1 MRFATLVKPL
11 LFAALLVGDGVAEAA
26 TTPRQVLEASPID
39 DIVAQY
45 PAMMSR
51 GIRQGLLQNDQVPAV
66 VADAIGQVVSS
77 SIRAED
83 IEQRILDDLGRSL
96 SAEQLQSVQDWYETP
111 LAGKLSR
118 AEIAASAPS
127 VWPKIRQQAPALN
140 KRFEG
145 TDRAKLFDRFD
156 RASRATESAVDTAV
170 ALQLSLASAM
180 SALNGDDSSAAQ
192 TRQRIESQR
201 GVLQGV
207 VGQQVY
213 DSYLYTY
220 QNFSNQ
226 ELKLYLD
233 FLESD
238 AGSAFTRV
246 VTRSIQQAITEPA
259 DNIGA
264 QIARFLNPALSGGQ

>member
-1 MRFATLVKPL
+1 M
-11 LFAALLVGDGVAEAA
+11 AEAA
-26 TTPRQVLEASPID
+26 TTSRQVLEASPID

-51 GIRQGLLQNDQVPAV
+51 GIRQGLQRNDQVPPV
-66 VADAIGQVVSS
+66 VANAIGQVVSS

-83 IEQRILDDLGRSL
+83 IEQRILDDLDRSL
-96 SAEQLQSVQDWYETP
+96 SAEQLQSVKDWYETP
-111 LAGKLSR
+111 QAGKLSR

-127 VWPKIRQQAPALN
+127 AWPTIQQQAPALN
-140 KRFEG
+140 KRFKG

-180 SALNGDDSSAAQ
+180 SALSGEPASDAQ

-201 GVLQGV
+201 DRLKGI

-220 QNFSNQ
+220 QDFSNQ

-246 VTRSIQQAITEPA
+246 VTRSIQQAITEPV
-259 DNIGA
+259 DNMGA